1 MWSLETWS
9 LINQFQQSIPSLI
22 KICINKYTPIQF
34 FRNQNLLL
42 NCCKLDKLE
51 ANIGFFQQEMMC
63 SKFQQLYLPSSG
75 DICRPNFAFTGCI
88 SLSGFND
95 NLTDAC
101 VMRFIHSTSDYHQ
114 NLKATFKVFLI
125 VFCSPLFKAPII
137 WVETIERKKK
147 MLKFCVRGG
156 WE

>member
-42 NCCKLDKLE
+42 NCCKLNKLE
-51 ANIGFFQQEMMC
+51 ANLGFLPIRNDA
-63 SKFQQLYLPSSG
+63 FQQLCLPLVFLVIYVG
-75 DICRPNFAFTGCI
+75 LT
-88 SLSGFND
+88 LHFND
-95 NLTDAC
+95 NLTGAC